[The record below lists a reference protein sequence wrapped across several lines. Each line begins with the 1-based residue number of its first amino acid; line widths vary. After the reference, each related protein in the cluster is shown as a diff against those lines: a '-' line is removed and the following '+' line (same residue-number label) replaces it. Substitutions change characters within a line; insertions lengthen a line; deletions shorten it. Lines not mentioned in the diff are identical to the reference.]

1 MMSMAQNDLEALA
14 GYANLAI
21 DQLSNALEAARGI
34 RDRAQAANARGLRED
49 DNTEIRR
56 YLRFLTTGLGSAGRV
71 LPDLSRKAE
80 EVASPSEST
89 QLRSLQSVEP
99 NWQCPTC
106 RKWVKVTEA
115 VHLKSGHEVVDAPRP
130 LHRIAD
136 EIIKTWRKPLPYET
150 GTQIAVS
157 PEAAPYV
164 RAMQHL
170 GSVTDSY
177 GSDDAEEIILKFLG
191 NARAWHGDDAK
202 RIKAELRQIL
212 ANAKKATRR

>member
-115 VHLKSGHEVVDAPRP
+115 VHLKSGHAVLEPHRP

-136 EIIKTWRKPLPYET
+136 EITSKWREPSYEARPYIY
-150 GTQIAVS
+150 GL
-157 PEAAPYV
+157 
-164 RAMQHL
+164 RHL
-170 GSVTDSY
+170 ATVEDKF